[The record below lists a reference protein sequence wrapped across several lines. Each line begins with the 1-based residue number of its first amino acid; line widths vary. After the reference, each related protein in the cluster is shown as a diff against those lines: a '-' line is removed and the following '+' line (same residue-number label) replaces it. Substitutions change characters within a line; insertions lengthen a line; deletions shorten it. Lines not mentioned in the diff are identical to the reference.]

1 MAQAI
6 LTVLL
11 RTVIDT
17 KNQIDTGQ
25 KWLPKASSN
34 RLCACLRTKK
44 NNNEPP
50 NEDELKEKRLSEIRE
65 KIDRGLK
72 QLDEGRGINA
82 KDARIQLRR
91 IRNH

>member
-1 MAQAI
+1 MPSHQ
-6 LTVLL
+6 
-11 RTVIDT
+11 
-17 KNQIDTGQ
+17 
-25 KWLPKASSN
+25 
-34 RLCACLRTKK
+34 K

-50 NEDELKEKRLSEIRE
+50 NEDELREKRLSEIRE

-91 IRNH
+91 IRNN

>member
-1 MAQAI
+1 M
-6 LTVLL
+6 LL

-17 KNQIDTGQ
+17 KTQIDTEQNGYRRQ
-25 KWLPKASSN
+25 VLIDSVHAFAP
-34 RLCACLRTKK
+34 K

>member
-1 MAQAI
+1 MPSHQ
-6 LTVLL
+6 
-11 RTVIDT
+11 
-17 KNQIDTGQ
+17 
-25 KWLPKASSN
+25 
-34 RLCACLRTKK
+34 K
-44 NNNEPP
+44 NNNERQ

-72 QLDEGRGINA
+72 QLDEGRGISD